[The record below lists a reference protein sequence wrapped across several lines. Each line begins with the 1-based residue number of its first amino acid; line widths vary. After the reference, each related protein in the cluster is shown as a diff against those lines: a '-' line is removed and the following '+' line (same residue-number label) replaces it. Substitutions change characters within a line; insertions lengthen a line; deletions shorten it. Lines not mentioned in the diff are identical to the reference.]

1 MQYFVQCPA
10 RHATGHALSSRPARR
25 NQARALH
32 HWRGTGYPEFINNQ
46 TPGTVA
52 RFLDR
57 NGKLLFSSTAYNVGI
72 KIDWDPVYY
81 IDVC

>member
-1 MQYFVQCPA
+1 MV
-10 RHATGHALSSRPARR
+10 RKVVALD
-25 NQARALH
+25 
-32 HWRGTGYPEFINNQ
+32 
-46 TPGTVA
+46 PGTVA

-72 KIDWDPVYY
+72 EIDWDPVYY